1 MGKGPWSC
9 EQRLGVVSS
18 VRCGAPI
25 VRTAWCCAL
34 RYLWALGTCSPLACV
49 TLALLRPTCAPAP
62 MLSVLALSWPTCD
75 LRCARVWCVLWCPW
89 CLSVHASVVIGWALA
104 DPLPVPVL
112 LRHQAPEV
120 WARCHELSTGGL
132 ARRFLSHRVDAC
144 IVPPALH
151 APSCELEVVCVPLLL
166 GLLLVFVCLACP

>member
-1 MGKGPWSC
+1 MC
-9 EQRLGVVSS
+9 FVVSL
-18 VRCGAPI
+18 VF
-25 VRTAWCCAL
+25 V
-34 RYLWALGTCSPLACV
+34 
-49 TLALLRPTCAPAP
+49 
-62 MLSVLALSWPTCD
+62 
-75 LRCARVWCVLWCPW
+75 CARVCCHWLG
-89 CLSVHASVVIGWALA
+89 AS
-104 DPLPVPVL
+104 LPVPVL

-151 APSCELEVVCVPLLL
+151 VPSCELEVVCVPLLL